1 MYTVEYDRVSEE
13 QARKYLEGIS
23 LCYPGIPTLET
34 LDALIW
40 SHQCKVP
47 FENIDTR
54 LLACPVSLSSQDLYR
69 KIVEERH
76 GGFCFELN
84 GLFLLLL
91 QSLGFK
97 AYACVC
103 RVAAGFTSLRALTH
117 RASIVSLNGKEYLC
131 DVGLGGPMA
140 PFAVELSPEPQ
151 TKKGETY
158 RVTDTGDGWKLLLR
172 REAEGTDSPVIIFA
186 RVPFLSEDFTPLMD
200 ALLARPDNLFSNHL
214 VINLRTPEGYKNFRD
229 NTLIWRTGKERKEI
243 RYAPEDI
250 PDMIRNIF
258 GLNYDRDLLAQNF
271 RVLGSSVKEEK
282 TAVQSSRAKTCVL
295 PSSG

>member
-1 MYTVEYDRVSEE
+1 
-13 QARKYLEGIS
+13 
-23 LCYPGIPTLET
+23 
-34 LDALIW
+34 
-40 SHQCKVP
+40 
-47 FENIDTR
+47 
-54 LLACPVSLSSQDLYR
+54 
-69 KIVEERH
+69 
-76 GGFCFELN
+76 
-84 GLFLLLL
+84 
-91 QSLGFK
+91 
-97 AYACVC
+97 
-103 RVAAGFTSLRALTH
+103 
-117 RASIVSLNGKEYLC
+117 
-131 DVGLGGPMA
+131 
-140 PFAVELSPEPQ
+140 
-151 TKKGETY
+151 
-158 RVTDTGDGWKLLLR
+158 
-172 REAEGTDSPVIIFA
+172 
-186 RVPFLSEDFTPLMD
+186 MD